1 MKIADLRAGLRRV
14 DISGTIIEISP
25 TRDVVTRYGEAR
37 VATAIL
43 SDDSGEINLTLWNEQ
58 IDQVSDGDS
67 VQVENGY
74 VTEFRSEPQL
84 NVGRYGTL
92 NVLH

>member
-58 IDQVSDGDS
+58 IDQVSDRDS

-92 NVLH
+92 TVLH